1 MPLEEEN
8 VCCGKRRCVTL
19 FRMYENICSDRDV
32 LVLALRASLDIR
44 AEEPDYSSNCL
55 QSVLSVEV
63 WKIGERK
70 PGSGAT
76 LPLMGFTWGLHG
88 VWAFLVFS
96 EHTIRFYYL

>member
-55 QSVLSVEV
+55 QSVLAVEV

-70 PGSGAT
+70 PSGAT
-76 LPLMGFTWGLHG
+76 LPLMGFTWGMGILS
-88 VWAFLVFS
+88 F
-96 EHTIRFYYL
+96 